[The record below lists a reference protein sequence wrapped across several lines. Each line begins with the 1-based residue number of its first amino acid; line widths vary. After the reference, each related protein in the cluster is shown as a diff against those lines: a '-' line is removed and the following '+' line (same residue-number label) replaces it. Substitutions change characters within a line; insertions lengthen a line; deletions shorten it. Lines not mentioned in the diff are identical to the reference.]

1 MCKSMYQREYS
12 AWMGRIDAWGEND
25 VKEFEIYRNWLDSG
39 RRRGNPTLRI
49 RKCRIFFDFG

>member
-1 MCKSMYQREYS
+1 
-12 AWMGRIDAWGEND
+12 MGRIDAWGEND